1 MQKFN
6 TLKSIPAY
14 LPIVN
19 IDTDMI
25 IPKQFLKTIKR
36 TGLGKNLFFEMRYDD
51 QGKEIGDFILNQNP
65 FNNSK
70 ILIAG
75 KNFGCGSSREHA
87 PWALLDFGIT
97 CVISSSFADIF
108 YSNCFKNGILP
119 IVLEEEKIKELSEY
133 ANRKEEISIDLNENK
148 IVYGNNEIK
157 FDEVKNARYQVVI
170 KNLRDIR
177 DTQLAHRTVKGV
189 FQDNW
194 DSLVKFV
201 EIDSFTIT
209 QRRDSSI
216 LDKEMTKRYGG
227 VKTYKDIVI
236 VDTLGLV
243 SVKDSLFGFDDR
255 YLRMMNVPFSKND
268 QTKFELNAGFLNQ
281 NGIDIPVFESFVR
294 KRVILHDQSL
304 NLVLKENQVQSV
316 DGVNGPTLKIG
327 SMNEVNTNG
336 NWPKNYSKDN

>member
-1 MQKFN
+1 MMKVLLFLSPFIAIGIVYYVKTSMQDKHRPYILGSLWVLILVFAS
-6 TLKSIPAY
+6 LLFKSIY
-14 LPIVN
+14 
-19 IDTDMI
+19 
-25 IPKQFLKTIKR
+25 
-36 TGLGKNLFFEMRYDD
+36 
-51 QGKEIGDFILNQNP
+51 
-65 FNNSK
+65 
-70 ILIAG
+70 
-75 KNFGCGSSREHA
+75 
-87 PWALLDFGIT
+87 
-97 CVISSSFADIF
+97 
-108 YSNCFKNGILP
+108 
-119 IVLEEEKIKELSEY
+119 
-133 ANRKEEISIDLNENK
+133 
-148 IVYGNNEIK
+148 NEIK

-170 KNLRDIR
+170 KNLKDIR

-209 QRRDSSI
+209 QRRDSSV

>member
-1 MQKFN
+1 MMKVLLFLSPFIAIGIVYYVKTSMQDKHRPYILGSLWVLILVFAS
-6 TLKSIPAY
+6 LLFKSIY
-14 LPIVN
+14 
-19 IDTDMI
+19 
-25 IPKQFLKTIKR
+25 
-36 TGLGKNLFFEMRYDD
+36 
-51 QGKEIGDFILNQNP
+51 
-65 FNNSK
+65 
-70 ILIAG
+70 
-75 KNFGCGSSREHA
+75 
-87 PWALLDFGIT
+87 
-97 CVISSSFADIF
+97 
-108 YSNCFKNGILP
+108 
-119 IVLEEEKIKELSEY
+119 
-133 ANRKEEISIDLNENK
+133 
-148 IVYGNNEIK
+148 NEIK

-170 KNLRDIR
+170 KNLKDIR

-209 QRRDSSI
+209 QRRDSSV

-227 VKTYKDIVI
+227 VKTYKDIII

-268 QTKFELNAGFLNQ
+268 QTRFELKAGFLNQ
-281 NGIDIPVFESFVR
+281 NGIDIPVFEAFVR

>member
-1 MQKFN
+1 MMKVLLFLSPFIAIGIVYYVKTSMQDKHRPYILGSLWVLILVFAS
-6 TLKSIPAY
+6 LLFKSIY
-14 LPIVN
+14 
-19 IDTDMI
+19 
-25 IPKQFLKTIKR
+25 
-36 TGLGKNLFFEMRYDD
+36 
-51 QGKEIGDFILNQNP
+51 
-65 FNNSK
+65 
-70 ILIAG
+70 
-75 KNFGCGSSREHA
+75 
-87 PWALLDFGIT
+87 
-97 CVISSSFADIF
+97 
-108 YSNCFKNGILP
+108 
-119 IVLEEEKIKELSEY
+119 
-133 ANRKEEISIDLNENK
+133 
-148 IVYGNNEIK
+148 NEIK

-170 KNLRDIR
+170 KNLKDIR

-209 QRRDSSI
+209 QRRDSSV

-255 YLRMMNVPFSKND
+255 YLSMMNVPFSKND
-268 QTKFELNAGFLNQ
+268 QTKFELKAGFLNQ

>member
-1 MQKFN
+1 MMKVLLFLSPFIAIGIVYYVKTSMQDKHRPYIFGS
-6 TLKSIPAY
+6 LWVLILVFASLLFKSIY
-14 LPIVN
+14 
-19 IDTDMI
+19 
-25 IPKQFLKTIKR
+25 
-36 TGLGKNLFFEMRYDD
+36 
-51 QGKEIGDFILNQNP
+51 
-65 FNNSK
+65 
-70 ILIAG
+70 
-75 KNFGCGSSREHA
+75 
-87 PWALLDFGIT
+87 
-97 CVISSSFADIF
+97 
-108 YSNCFKNGILP
+108 
-119 IVLEEEKIKELSEY
+119 
-133 ANRKEEISIDLNENK
+133 
-148 IVYGNNEIK
+148 NEIK

-170 KNLRDIR
+170 KNLKDIR

-209 QRRDSSI
+209 QRRDSSV

-268 QTKFELNAGFLNQ
+268 QTKFELKAGFLNQ
-281 NGIDIPVFESFVR
+281 NGIDIPVFEAFVR

>member
-1 MQKFN
+1 MMKVLLFLSPFIAIGIVFYVKTRMQDKHKPYVLGGLWFLILLFASLLF
-6 TLKSIPAY
+6 TSI
-14 LPIVN
+14 
-19 IDTDMI
+19 
-25 IPKQFLKTIKR
+25 
-36 TGLGKNLFFEMRYDD
+36 YD
-51 QGKEIGDFILNQNP
+51 
-65 FNNSK
+65 
-70 ILIAG
+70 
-75 KNFGCGSSREHA
+75 
-87 PWALLDFGIT
+87 
-97 CVISSSFADIF
+97 
-108 YSNCFKNGILP
+108 
-119 IVLEEEKIKELSEY
+119 
-133 ANRKEEISIDLNENK
+133 
-148 IVYGNNEIK
+148 EIK
-157 FDEVKNARYQVVI
+157 FDEVKNSRYQVVI
-170 KNLRDIR
+170 KNLKDIR

-243 SVKDSLFGFDDR
+243 SVKDSLFGFDER
-255 YLRMMNVPFSKND
+255 YLNMMYVPFSKDD
-268 QTKFELNAGFLNQ
+268 QTRFELQAGFLNQ
-281 NGIDIPVFESFVR
+281 NGIDIPVFEAFVK
-294 KRVILHDQSL
+294 KRVILYDQSL

-316 DGVNGPTLKIG
+316 DGVNGPSLKIG

>member
-1 MQKFN
+1 MMKVLLFLSPFIAIGIVYYVKTSMQDKHRPYILGSLWVLILVFAS
-6 TLKSIPAY
+6 LLFKSIY
-14 LPIVN
+14 
-19 IDTDMI
+19 
-25 IPKQFLKTIKR
+25 
-36 TGLGKNLFFEMRYDD
+36 
-51 QGKEIGDFILNQNP
+51 
-65 FNNSK
+65 
-70 ILIAG
+70 
-75 KNFGCGSSREHA
+75 
-87 PWALLDFGIT
+87 
-97 CVISSSFADIF
+97 
-108 YSNCFKNGILP
+108 
-119 IVLEEEKIKELSEY
+119 
-133 ANRKEEISIDLNENK
+133 
-148 IVYGNNEIK
+148 NEIK

-177 DTQLAHRTVKGV
+177 DTQLAHRTVKGF

-209 QRRDSSI
+209 QRRDSSV

-281 NGIDIPVFESFVR
+281 NGIDIPVFEAFVR
-294 KRVILHDQSL
+294 KRVILSDQSL

>member
-1 MQKFN
+1 MMKVLLFLSPFIAIGIVYYVKTSMQDKHRRYILGSLWVLILVFAS
-6 TLKSIPAY
+6 LLFKSIY
-14 LPIVN
+14 
-19 IDTDMI
+19 
-25 IPKQFLKTIKR
+25 
-36 TGLGKNLFFEMRYDD
+36 
-51 QGKEIGDFILNQNP
+51 
-65 FNNSK
+65 
-70 ILIAG
+70 
-75 KNFGCGSSREHA
+75 
-87 PWALLDFGIT
+87 
-97 CVISSSFADIF
+97 
-108 YSNCFKNGILP
+108 
-119 IVLEEEKIKELSEY
+119 
-133 ANRKEEISIDLNENK
+133 
-148 IVYGNNEIK
+148 NEIK

-170 KNLRDIR
+170 KNLKDIR

-209 QRRDSSI
+209 QRRDSSV

-268 QTKFELNAGFLNQ
+268 QTKFELKAGFLNQ

>member
-1 MQKFN
+1 MKVLLFLSPFIAIGIVYYVKTSMQDKHRPYILGSLWVLILVFAS
-6 TLKSIPAY
+6 LLFKSIY
-14 LPIVN
+14 
-19 IDTDMI
+19 
-25 IPKQFLKTIKR
+25 
-36 TGLGKNLFFEMRYDD
+36 
-51 QGKEIGDFILNQNP
+51 
-65 FNNSK
+65 
-70 ILIAG
+70 
-75 KNFGCGSSREHA
+75 
-87 PWALLDFGIT
+87 
-97 CVISSSFADIF
+97 
-108 YSNCFKNGILP
+108 
-119 IVLEEEKIKELSEY
+119 
-133 ANRKEEISIDLNENK
+133 
-148 IVYGNNEIK
+148 NEIK
-157 FDEVKNARYQVVI
+157 FDEVKNARYQFVI
-170 KNLRDIR
+170 KNLKDIR

-209 QRRDSSI
+209 QRRDSSV

-268 QTKFELNAGFLNQ
+268 QTRFELKAGFLNQ

-336 NWPKNYSKDN
+336 NWPKNYSKGN

>member
-1 MQKFN
+1 MMKVLLFLSPFIAIGIVYYVKTSMQDKHRPYILGSLWVLILVFAS
-6 TLKSIPAY
+6 LLFKSIY
-14 LPIVN
+14 
-19 IDTDMI
+19 
-25 IPKQFLKTIKR
+25 
-36 TGLGKNLFFEMRYDD
+36 
-51 QGKEIGDFILNQNP
+51 
-65 FNNSK
+65 
-70 ILIAG
+70 
-75 KNFGCGSSREHA
+75 
-87 PWALLDFGIT
+87 
-97 CVISSSFADIF
+97 
-108 YSNCFKNGILP
+108 
-119 IVLEEEKIKELSEY
+119 
-133 ANRKEEISIDLNENK
+133 
-148 IVYGNNEIK
+148 NEIK

-170 KNLRDIR
+170 KNLKDIR

-209 QRRDSSI
+209 QRRDSSV

-268 QTKFELNAGFLNQ
+268 QTKFELDAGFLNQ

>member
-1 MQKFN
+1 MMKVLLFLSPFIAIGIVYYVKTSMQDKHRPYILGSLWVLILVFAS
-6 TLKSIPAY
+6 LLFKSIY
-14 LPIVN
+14 
-19 IDTDMI
+19 
-25 IPKQFLKTIKR
+25 
-36 TGLGKNLFFEMRYDD
+36 
-51 QGKEIGDFILNQNP
+51 
-65 FNNSK
+65 
-70 ILIAG
+70 
-75 KNFGCGSSREHA
+75 
-87 PWALLDFGIT
+87 
-97 CVISSSFADIF
+97 
-108 YSNCFKNGILP
+108 
-119 IVLEEEKIKELSEY
+119 
-133 ANRKEEISIDLNENK
+133 
-148 IVYGNNEIK
+148 NEIK

-170 KNLRDIR
+170 KNLKDIR

-209 QRRDSSI
+209 QRRDSSV

-236 VDTLGLV
+236 VDTLGHV

-268 QTKFELNAGFLNQ
+268 QTKFELKAEFLSQ

-294 KRVILHDQSL
+294 KRVILHDQSI

-336 NWPKNYSKDN
+336 NWPKDYSKDN

>member
-1 MQKFN
+1 MMKVLLFLSPFIAIGIVYYVKTSMQDKHRPYILGSLWVLILVFAS
-6 TLKSIPAY
+6 LLFKSIY
-14 LPIVN
+14 
-19 IDTDMI
+19 
-25 IPKQFLKTIKR
+25 
-36 TGLGKNLFFEMRYDD
+36 
-51 QGKEIGDFILNQNP
+51 
-65 FNNSK
+65 
-70 ILIAG
+70 
-75 KNFGCGSSREHA
+75 
-87 PWALLDFGIT
+87 
-97 CVISSSFADIF
+97 
-108 YSNCFKNGILP
+108 
-119 IVLEEEKIKELSEY
+119 
-133 ANRKEEISIDLNENK
+133 
-148 IVYGNNEIK
+148 NEIK

-170 KNLRDIR
+170 KNLKDIR

-209 QRRDSSI
+209 QRRDSSV

-243 SVKDSLFGFDDR
+243 SVKDSLFGYDDR

>member
-1 MQKFN
+1 MMKVLLFLSPFIAIGIVYYVKTSMQDKHRPYILGSLWVLILVFAS
-6 TLKSIPAY
+6 LLFKSIY
-14 LPIVN
+14 
-19 IDTDMI
+19 
-25 IPKQFLKTIKR
+25 
-36 TGLGKNLFFEMRYDD
+36 
-51 QGKEIGDFILNQNP
+51 
-65 FNNSK
+65 
-70 ILIAG
+70 
-75 KNFGCGSSREHA
+75 
-87 PWALLDFGIT
+87 
-97 CVISSSFADIF
+97 
-108 YSNCFKNGILP
+108 
-119 IVLEEEKIKELSEY
+119 
-133 ANRKEEISIDLNENK
+133 
-148 IVYGNNEIK
+148 NEIK

-170 KNLRDIR
+170 KNLKDIR

-209 QRRDSSI
+209 QRRDSSV

-268 QTKFELNAGFLNQ
+268 QTKFELKAGFLNQ

>member
-1 MQKFN
+1 MMKVLLFLSPFIAIGIVYYVKTSMQDKHRPYILGSLWVVILVFAS
-6 TLKSIPAY
+6 LLFKSIY
-14 LPIVN
+14 
-19 IDTDMI
+19 
-25 IPKQFLKTIKR
+25 
-36 TGLGKNLFFEMRYDD
+36 
-51 QGKEIGDFILNQNP
+51 
-65 FNNSK
+65 
-70 ILIAG
+70 
-75 KNFGCGSSREHA
+75 
-87 PWALLDFGIT
+87 
-97 CVISSSFADIF
+97 
-108 YSNCFKNGILP
+108 
-119 IVLEEEKIKELSEY
+119 
-133 ANRKEEISIDLNENK
+133 
-148 IVYGNNEIK
+148 NEIK

-170 KNLRDIR
+170 KNLKDIR

-209 QRRDSSI
+209 QRRDSSV

>member
-1 MQKFN
+1 MMKVLLFLSPFIAIGIVYYVK
-6 TLKSIPAY
+6 TSMHDKHRPHILGSLWVLILVFASLLFKSIY
-14 LPIVN
+14 
-19 IDTDMI
+19 
-25 IPKQFLKTIKR
+25 
-36 TGLGKNLFFEMRYDD
+36 
-51 QGKEIGDFILNQNP
+51 
-65 FNNSK
+65 
-70 ILIAG
+70 
-75 KNFGCGSSREHA
+75 
-87 PWALLDFGIT
+87 
-97 CVISSSFADIF
+97 
-108 YSNCFKNGILP
+108 
-119 IVLEEEKIKELSEY
+119 
-133 ANRKEEISIDLNENK
+133 
-148 IVYGNNEIK
+148 NEIK

-336 NWPKNYSKDN
+336 NWPKNYSKEN

>member
-1 MQKFN
+1 MMKVLLFLSPFIAIGIVYYVKTSMQDKHRPYILVSLWVLILVFAS
-6 TLKSIPAY
+6 LLFKSIY
-14 LPIVN
+14 
-19 IDTDMI
+19 
-25 IPKQFLKTIKR
+25 
-36 TGLGKNLFFEMRYDD
+36 
-51 QGKEIGDFILNQNP
+51 
-65 FNNSK
+65 
-70 ILIAG
+70 
-75 KNFGCGSSREHA
+75 
-87 PWALLDFGIT
+87 
-97 CVISSSFADIF
+97 
-108 YSNCFKNGILP
+108 
-119 IVLEEEKIKELSEY
+119 
-133 ANRKEEISIDLNENK
+133 
-148 IVYGNNEIK
+148 NEIK
-157 FDEVKNARYQVVI
+157 FDEVKNVRYQVVI
-170 KNLRDIR
+170 KNLKDIR

-209 QRRDSSI
+209 QRRDSSV
-216 LDKEMTKRYGG
+216 LDKQMTKRYGG

-268 QTKFELNAGFLNQ
+268 QTKFELKAGFLNQ

>member
-1 MQKFN
+1 MYKRQVLILVFAS
-6 TLKSIPAY
+6 LLFKSIY
-14 LPIVN
+14 
-19 IDTDMI
+19 
-25 IPKQFLKTIKR
+25 
-36 TGLGKNLFFEMRYDD
+36 
-51 QGKEIGDFILNQNP
+51 
-65 FNNSK
+65 
-70 ILIAG
+70 
-75 KNFGCGSSREHA
+75 
-87 PWALLDFGIT
+87 
-97 CVISSSFADIF
+97 
-108 YSNCFKNGILP
+108 
-119 IVLEEEKIKELSEY
+119 
-133 ANRKEEISIDLNENK
+133 
-148 IVYGNNEIK
+148 NEIK

-170 KNLRDIR
+170 KNLKDIR

-209 QRRDSSI
+209 QRRDSSV

-268 QTKFELNAGFLNQ
+268 QTKFELKAGFLNQ
-281 NGIDIPVFESFVR
+281 NGIDIPVFEAFVR